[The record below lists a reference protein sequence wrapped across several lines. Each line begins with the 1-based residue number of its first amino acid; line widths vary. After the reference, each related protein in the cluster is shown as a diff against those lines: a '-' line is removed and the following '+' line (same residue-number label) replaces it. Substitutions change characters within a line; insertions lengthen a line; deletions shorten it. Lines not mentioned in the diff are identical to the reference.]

1 MPPTERY
8 IGTDLEAMSFA
19 RNYSNWIIQR
29 CRPYLG
35 ERTAEVGAGCGNLSQ
50 LLLSETSI
58 SELSLYE
65 PADNLYSQLVNQFSD
80 DPRCRLSNQRLIDA
94 VQVRQQYYDTVLYIN
109 VLEHIEDDLTEVK
122 AIHEILNKD
131 GYACI
136 FVPAL
141 SLLYSDFDRS
151 IGHFRR
157 YNKSELRKL
166 FVAAEFTVVQNHYVD
181 LPGIIPWYLFFVLL
195 GKHLDRQ
202 STRLYDKIVI
212 PFVSRIENLIA
223 PPIGKNLLL
232 IARK

>member
-1 MPPTERY
+1 M
-8 IGTDLEAMSFA
+8 AFA
-19 RNYSNWIIQR
+19 ENYSNWIIQR

-65 PADNLYSQLVNQFSD
+65 PAGNLYSQLVNQFSG
-80 DPRCRLSNQRLIDA
+80 DPVCQLWNQRLIDA
-94 VQVRQQYYDTVLYIN
+94 VQVRQQYYDTILYIN
-109 VLEHIEDDLTEVK
+109 VLEHIEDDLAEVK
-122 AIHEILNKD
+122 AMHEVLKKA

-141 SLLYSDFDRS
+141 SFLYSDFDRS

-157 YNKSELRKL
+157 YTKPGLQKL
-166 FVAAEFTVVQNHYVD
+166 FVAAGFTVVQNCYVD

-195 GKHLDRQ
+195 GKHLDGQ
-202 STRLYDKIVI
+202 STRLYDQLAI